1 MAACRRVPRL
11 LLLMSIFLYVHPIR
25 EDKYQINGVAK
36 PPVSVVI
43 PAQNPGG
50 APAAVN
56 GAPVLAAL
64 PLRRRTSGWKLA
76 EEGACRED
84 LTRLCPKH
92 SWNNNLAVLECL
104 QDRKEVWW
112 SERYCVQSLGVGFTQ
127 AITLSLAIRC

>member
-11 LLLMSIFLYVHPIR
+11 LLLMSILLYVHPLR
-25 EDKYQINGVAK
+25 EEKYQINGVAK

-50 APAAVN
+50 VPAAVN

-104 QDRKEVWW
+104 QDRKEVCWIVGDIVA
-112 SERYCVQSLGVGFTQ
+112 RPKLGC
-127 AITLSLAIRC
+127 ALAWLYSS